1 MAEEQQNQNQN
12 MLGTV
17 TDKTLV
23 IFQSKLCHCYNIEL
37 FKEEFNLFVGIGY

>member
-1 MAEEQQNQNQN
+1 MAEKQQNQNQN

-23 IFQSKLCHCYNIEL
+23 IFQSKLCHYNIEL
-37 FKEEFNLFVGIGY
+37 FKKEFNLCVGIGY